1 MGNLLGFLVYILLLI
16 AVIWNF
22 ARLWQDPAS
31 RSFMRVA
38 FVAIVGFVLAAML
51 FIGVTQ

>member
-22 ARLWQDPAS
+22 ARLWQDPGA
-31 RSFMRVA
+31 RSLTRVV
-38 FVAIVGFVLAAML
+38 FVAVVGFVLIAML
-51 FIGVTQ
+51 VIGVTQ